1 MKKIIYSLP
10 LLLALGACSSEE
22 GLTPEV
28 PSTGGEGNYYLTMNL
43 AVPTDMKST
52 RSTTENN
59 GSSSDRLLGGTDAEN
74 EVTSLDLYI
83 IDSDTKA
90 VLKAYKGVKNN
101 VDGNT
106 LSTPTDPNE
115 NKDATYN
122 VSIQLSTSPT
132 DEVSAFATAV
142 ATHNISLIV
151 VCNPEQFG
159 SPAISNFEEKFNGTI
174 TDFGE
179 DGKTMPM
186 ASIAHT
192 TPITAF
198 KQKSTVS
205 DVRAMFTADNGNFY
219 YDLTPE
225 SGTSNNANA
234 IDVERAVARL
244 DLAVADTYKLMD
256 GVGGPESGI
265 ELSMYSV
272 TPFNVN
278 NKSYVFRHTAAGD
291 DAAANTAAALF
302 GNEKGNSGYTWV
314 ADPSWT
320 FETSAFTKDVNTYL
334 TVNKLDY
341 SKKPYGVTSPIAES
355 EKTITEITSRTPD
368 ETTSTTYYPWCYV
381 SENTIPS
388 VSLME
393 SDLEKNATGVLFK
406 FQIKNKSKNGVITK
420 TTPDS
425 ELPKYVTVEKTGDEI
440 SALYITLPQSG
451 KTEKFEPDT
460 DGNIF
465 LTYCG
470 FITHNQGSNS
480 IAAMNYGVVR
490 NNVYQ
495 MKVNKIENL
504 PAPDDAKYY
513 LKLDINVLKWNRRT
527 VGFDF

>member
-59 GSSSDRLLGGTDAEN
+59 GSSSDGLLGGTDAEN
-74 EVTSLDLYI
+74 EVTALDLYI
-83 IDSDTKA
+83 IDSDTKG
-90 VLKAYKGVKNN
+90 VLKAYKGVKDGDN
-101 VDGNT
+101 GNT
-106 LSTPTDPNE
+106 LSAPTTPNS
-115 NKDATYN
+115 NKDKTYN
-122 VSIQLSTSPT
+122 VSIQLSTS
-132 DEVSAFATAV
+132 DEVDAFATAV

-159 SPAISNFEEKFNGTI
+159 SPELSNLDVKFDGTI
-174 TDFGE
+174 TDFGTA
-179 DGKTMPM
+179 GKTMPM
-186 ASIAHT
+186 ASVAHT
-192 TPITAF
+192 TPITEF
-198 KQKSTVS
+198 KEISTVS
-205 DVRAMFTADNGNFY
+205 GVRALFTADNGNFY
-219 YDLTPE
+219 YDLTPD
-225 SGTSNNANA
+225 SGTTNNANA

-256 GVGGPESGI
+256 GVDGPESGI

-278 NKSYVFRHTAAGD
+278 NKSYVFRHTAAGN

-302 GNEKGNSGYTWV
+302 GSEKGNSGYTWV

-320 FETSAFTKDVNTYL
+320 FGTSDFTKDVNYL
-334 TVNKLDY
+334 TVNTLDY
-341 SKKPYGVTSPIAES
+341 SDKPYVVTSPIADS
-355 EKTITEITSRTPD
+355 EKTITEIKTRTPD
-368 ETTSTTYYPWCYV
+368 TYDGTSYYPWCYV

-393 SDLEKNATGVLFK
+393 TDLEKNATGVLFK

-504 PAPDDAKYY
+504 PAPDDAQYY